1 MNANEIFK
9 QLIGEKIKPMIIKYE
24 PYKNVFTTY
33 PYSHIL
39 DADFEERFTDTVFD
53 SILFYAYE
61 KDEIEKEYQK
71 GHLDDLRKASR
82 VAYENRVPKTEKE
95 ADGLLGELALDCF
108 IKLFF
113 PDIEMLYSRAK
124 YLERRPHKEETVERK
139 GHEIKGYDCMVFSI
153 ENGKKYFWVGQVKTG
168 DWKYCLDGIKN
179 DINKSIIKYYFADA
193 ITILCDIMRAVN
205 STSVEL
211 SKIID
216 DINDI
221 IFDCNSNR
229 AEQTERILQYF
240 KEEQIIIRIP
250 CLVMPSESDYDDSS
264 RLIDNI
270 KTKIKNAFKDFVL
283 VNNNKLDIEVLLLVF
298 PLRNLDKV
306 RELFLEERKV

>member
-24 PYKNVFTTY
+24 PYKDVFTTH

-39 DADFEERFTDTVFD
+39 DVDFEERFTDTVFD

-71 GHLDDLRKASR
+71 CHLDDLRKASR

-95 ADGLLGELALDCF
+95 TDGLLGELTLDCF

-139 GHEIKGYDCMVFSI
+139 GHEIRGYDGMVFSI
-153 ENGKKYFWVGQVKTG
+153 ENGQKYFWVGQVKTG
-168 DWKYCLDGIKN
+168 DWNYCLDGIKN

-193 ITILCDIMRAVN
+193 ITILCDIMRAIN

-240 KEEQIIIRIP
+240 KQEQIVIRIP
-250 CLVMPSESDYDDSS
+250 CLVMPNESDYADSG

-270 KTKIKNAFKDFVL
+270 KAKTKNAFKDFEL
-283 VNNNKLDIEVLLLVF
+283 VNNDNLDIEVLLLVF
-298 PLRNLDKV
+298 PLRNLNKV
-306 RELFLEERKV
+306 RELFLEVRKI

>member
-24 PYKNVFTTY
+24 PYKDVFTTH

-39 DADFEERFTDTVFD
+39 DVDFEERFTDAVFD

-71 GHLDDLRKASR
+71 CHLDDLRKASR

-95 ADGLLGELALDCF
+95 TDGLLGELTLDCF

-139 GHEIKGYDCMVFSI
+139 GHEIRGYDGMVFSI
-153 ENGKKYFWVGQVKTG
+153 ENGQKYFWVGQVKTG
-168 DWKYCLDGIKN
+168 DWNYCLDGIKN

-193 ITILCDIMRAVN
+193 ITILCDIMRAIN

-240 KEEQIIIRIP
+240 KQEQIVIRIP
-250 CLVMPSESDYDDSS
+250 CLVMPNESDYADSG

-270 KTKIKNAFKDFVL
+270 KAKTKNAFKDFEL
-283 VNNNKLDIEVLLLVF
+283 VNNDNLDIEVLLLVF
-298 PLRNLDKV
+298 PLRNLNKV
-306 RELFLEERKV
+306 RELFLEVRKI

>member
-1 MNANEIFK
+1 MDAIEIFK

-24 PYKNVFTTY
+24 PYKDVFTTH

-39 DADFEERFTDTVFD
+39 DVDFEERFTDTVFD

-71 GHLDDLRKASR
+71 CHLDDLRNASR

-95 ADGLLGELALDCF
+95 TDGLLGELTLDCF

-139 GHEIKGYDCMVFSI
+139 GHEIRGYDGMVFSI
-153 ENGKKYFWVGQVKTG
+153 ENGQKYFWVGQVKTG
-168 DWKYCLDGIKN
+168 DWNYCLDGIKN

-240 KEEQIIIRIP
+240 KQEQIVIRIP
-250 CLVMPSESDYDDSS
+250 CLVMPNESDYADSG

-270 KTKIKNAFKDFVL
+270 KAKTKNAFKDFEL
-283 VNNNKLDIEVLLLVF
+283 VNNDNLDIEVLLLVF
-298 PLRNLDKV
+298 PLRNLNKV
-306 RELFLEERKV
+306 RELFLEVRKI

>member
-1 MNANEIFK
+1 MDAIEIFK

-24 PYKNVFTTY
+24 PYKYVFTTH

-39 DADFEERFTDTVFD
+39 DVNFEARFTDTVFD
-53 SILFYAYE
+53 SIIFYAYE

-71 GHLDDLRKASR
+71 GHLNDLRKASR

-95 ADGLLGELALDCF
+95 TDGLLGELTLDCF

-139 GHEIKGYDCMVFSI
+139 GHEIRGYDGMVFSI
-153 ENGKKYFWVGQVKTG
+153 ENGQKYFWAGQVKTG
-168 DWKYCLDGIKN
+168 DWNYCLDGIKN

-229 AEQTERILQYF
+229 AEQAERILQYF
-240 KEEQIIIRIP
+240 KQEQIIIRIP
-250 CLVMPSESDYDDSS
+250 CLVMPDESDYDDSS

>member
-1 MNANEIFK
+1 MDAIEILK

-24 PYKNVFTTY
+24 PYKYVFTTH

-39 DADFEERFTDTVFD
+39 DVNFEARFTDTVFD
-53 SILFYAYE
+53 SIIFYAYE

-95 ADGLLGELALDCF
+95 TDGLLGELTLDCF

-139 GHEIKGYDCMVFSI
+139 GHEIRGYDGMVFSI
-153 ENGKKYFWVGQVKTG
+153 ENGQKYFWVGQVKTG
-168 DWKYCLDGIKN
+168 DWNYCLDGIKN

-229 AEQTERILQYF
+229 AEQTEKILQYF
-240 KEEQIIIRIP
+240 KQEQIVIRIP
-250 CLVMPSESDYDDSS
+250 CLVMPNESDYADSS

>member
-1 MNANEIFK
+1 MDAIEIFK
-9 QLIGEKIKPMIIKYE
+9 RLIGEKIKPMIIKYE

-39 DADFEERFTDTVFD
+39 NADFEERFTDTVFD

-71 GHLDDLRKASR
+71 GHLDDLREASR
-82 VAYENRVPKTEKE
+82 MAYENRVPKTEKE
-95 ADGLLGELALDCF
+95 ADGLLGELTLDCF

-240 KEEQIIIRIP
+240 KQEQIIIRIP
-250 CLVMPSESDYDDSS
+250 CLVMPNESDYDDSS

>member
-1 MNANEIFK
+1 
-9 QLIGEKIKPMIIKYE
+9 MIIKYE
-24 PYKNVFTTY
+24 PYKDVFTTH

-95 ADGLLGELALDCF
+95 TDGLLGELTLDCF

-139 GHEIKGYDCMVFSI
+139 GHEIKGYDNMVFSI
-153 ENGKKYFWVGQVKTG
+153 ENGQKYFWVGQVKTG

-179 DINKSIIKYYFADA
+179 DINKNIIKYYFADA

-229 AEQTERILQYF
+229 AEQTERIF
-240 KEEQIIIRIP
+240 
-250 CLVMPSESDYDDSS
+250 
-264 RLIDNI
+264 
-270 KTKIKNAFKDFVL
+270 
-283 VNNNKLDIEVLLLVF
+283 
-298 PLRNLDKV
+298 
-306 RELFLEERKV
+306 

>member
-1 MNANEIFK
+1 MDAIEIFK

-24 PYKNVFTTY
+24 PYKYVFTTH

-39 DADFEERFTDTVFD
+39 DVNFEARFTDTVFD
-53 SILFYAYE
+53 SIIFYAYE

-95 ADGLLGELALDCF
+95 TDGLLGELTLDCF

-139 GHEIKGYDCMVFSI
+139 GHEIRGYDGMVFSI
-153 ENGKKYFWVGQVKTG
+153 ENGQKYFWVGQVKTG
-168 DWKYCLDGIKN
+168 DWNYCLDGIKN

-229 AEQTERILQYF
+229 AEQTEKILQYF
-240 KEEQIIIRIP
+240 KQEQIVIRIP
-250 CLVMPSESDYDDSS
+250 CLVMPNESDYADSS

>member
-24 PYKNVFTTY
+24 PYKDVFTTH

-39 DADFEERFTDTVFD
+39 DVDFEERFTDAVFD

-71 GHLDDLRKASR
+71 CHLDDLRKASR

-95 ADGLLGELALDCF
+95 TDGLLGELTLDCF

-139 GHEIKGYDCMVFSI
+139 GHEIRGYDGMVFSI
-153 ENGKKYFWVGQVKTG
+153 ENGQKYFWVGQAKTG
-168 DWKYCLDGIKN
+168 DWNYCLDGIKN

-193 ITILCDIMRAVN
+193 ITILCDIMRAIN

-240 KEEQIIIRIP
+240 KQEQIVIRIP
-250 CLVMPSESDYDDSS
+250 CLVMPNESDYADSG

-270 KTKIKNAFKDFVL
+270 KAKTKNAFKDFEL
-283 VNNNKLDIEVLLLVF
+283 VNNDNLDIEVLLLVF
-298 PLRNLDKV
+298 PLRNLNKV
-306 RELFLEERKV
+306 RELFLEVRKI

>member
-24 PYKNVFTTY
+24 PYKDVFTTH

-39 DADFEERFTDTVFD
+39 DVDFEERFTDAVFD

-71 GHLDDLRKASR
+71 CHLDDLRKASR

-95 ADGLLGELALDCF
+95 TDGLLGELTLDCF

-139 GHEIKGYDCMVFSI
+139 GHEIRGYDGMVFF
-153 ENGKKYFWVGQVKTG
+153 Y
-168 DWKYCLDGIKN
+168 
-179 DINKSIIKYYFADA
+179 
-193 ITILCDIMRAVN
+193 
-205 STSVEL
+205 
-211 SKIID
+211 
-216 DINDI
+216 
-221 IFDCNSNR
+221 
-229 AEQTERILQYF
+229 
-240 KEEQIIIRIP
+240 
-250 CLVMPSESDYDDSS
+250 
-264 RLIDNI
+264 
-270 KTKIKNAFKDFVL
+270 
-283 VNNNKLDIEVLLLVF
+283 
-298 PLRNLDKV
+298 
-306 RELFLEERKV
+306 

>member
-24 PYKNVFTTY
+24 PYKDVFTTH

-39 DADFEERFTDTVFD
+39 DVDFEERFTDTIFD

-71 GHLDDLRKASR
+71 CHLHDLRKASR

-95 ADGLLGELALDCF
+95 TDGLLGELTLDCF

-124 YLERRPHKEETVERK
+124 YLERRPRKEETVERK
-139 GHEIKGYDCMVFSI
+139 GHEIRGYDGMVFSI
-153 ENGKKYFWVGQVKTG
+153 ENGQKYFWVGQVKTG
-168 DWKYCLDGIKN
+168 DWNYCLDGIKN

-240 KEEQIIIRIP
+240 KQEQIVIRIP
-250 CLVMPSESDYDDSS
+250 CLVMPNESDYADSG

-270 KTKIKNAFKDFVL
+270 KAKTKNAFKDFEL
-283 VNNNKLDIEVLLLVF
+283 VNNDNLDIEVLLLVF
-298 PLRNLDKV
+298 PLRNLNKV
-306 RELFLEERKV
+306 RELFLEVRKI

>member
-1 MNANEIFK
+1 MDAIEIFK

-24 PYKNVFTTY
+24 PYKDVFTTY

-39 DADFEERFTDTVFD
+39 DADFEERFTDTIFD
-53 SILFYAYE
+53 SIIFYAYE

-71 GHLDDLRKASR
+71 GHLNDLRKASR

-95 ADGLLGELALDCF
+95 TDGLLGELTLDCF

-113 PDIEMLYSRAK
+113 PDIKMLYSRVK
-124 YLERRPHKEETVERK
+124 YLEKRPHKEEIVERK
-139 GHEIKGYDCMVFSI
+139 GHETKGYDGMVFSI
-153 ENGKKYFWVGQVKTG
+153 ENGQKYFWVGQVKTG
-168 DWKYCLDGIKN
+168 DWKYCLDGIKD

-229 AEQTERILQYF
+229 AERTEKILQYF
-240 KEEQIIIRIP
+240 KQEQIVIRIP
-250 CLVMPSESDYDDSS
+250 CLVMPNESDYADSS

-270 KTKIKNAFKDFVL
+270 KAKIKSTFQDFVL
-283 VNNNKLDIEVLLLVF
+283 VNNDNLDIEVLLLVF
-298 PLRNLDKV
+298 PLRNLNKV
-306 RELFLEERKV
+306 RELFLEVRKI

>member
-24 PYKNVFTTY
+24 PYKDVFTTH

-39 DADFEERFTDTVFD
+39 DVDFEERFTDAVFD

-71 GHLDDLRKASR
+71 CHLDDLRKASR

-95 ADGLLGELALDCF
+95 TDGLLGELTLDCF

-139 GHEIKGYDCMVFSI
+139 GHEIRGYDGMVFSI
-153 ENGKKYFWVGQVKTG
+153 ENGQKYFWVGQVKTG
-168 DWKYCLDGIKN
+168 DWNYCLDGIKN

-193 ITILCDIMRAVN
+193 ITILCDIMRTIN

-240 KEEQIIIRIP
+240 KQEQIVIRIP
-250 CLVMPSESDYDDSS
+250 CLVMPNESDYADSG

-270 KTKIKNAFKDFVL
+270 KAKTKNAFKDFEL
-283 VNNNKLDIEVLLLVF
+283 VNNDNLDIEVLLLVF
-298 PLRNLDKV
+298 PLRNLNKV
-306 RELFLEERKV
+306 RELFLEVRKI

>member
-1 MNANEIFK
+1 MDAIEIFK
-9 QLIGEKIKPMIIKYE
+9 RLIGEKIKPMIIKYE

-95 ADGLLGELALDCF
+95 ADGLLGELTLDCF

-240 KEEQIIIRIP
+240 KQEQIIIRIP
-250 CLVMPSESDYDDSS
+250 CLVMPDESDYDDSS
-264 RLIDNI
+264 RLIGNI

>member
-1 MNANEIFK
+1 MDAIEIFK

-24 PYKNVFTTY
+24 PYKDVFTTH

-39 DADFEERFTDTVFD
+39 DVDFEERFTDTVFD

-71 GHLDDLRKASR
+71 CHLDDLRKASR
-82 VAYENRVPKTEKE
+82 VAYDNRVPKTEKE
-95 ADGLLGELALDCF
+95 TDGLLGELTLDCF

-139 GHEIKGYDCMVFSI
+139 GHEIRGYDGMVFSI
-153 ENGKKYFWVGQVKTG
+153 ENGQKYLWVGQVKTG
-168 DWKYCLDGIKN
+168 DWNYCLDGIKN

-240 KEEQIIIRIP
+240 KQEQIVIRIP
-250 CLVMPSESDYDDSS
+250 CLVMPNESDYADSC

-270 KTKIKNAFKDFVL
+270 KAKTKNAFKDFEL
-283 VNNNKLDIEVLLLVF
+283 VNNDNLDIEVLLLVF
-298 PLRNLDKV
+298 PLRNLNKV
-306 RELFLEERKV
+306 RELFLEVRKI

>member
-1 MNANEIFK
+1 MDAIEIFK
-9 QLIGEKIKPMIIKYE
+9 RLIGEKIKPMIIKYE

-71 GHLDDLRKASR
+71 GHLDDLREASR

-95 ADGLLGELALDCF
+95 ADGLLGELTLDCF

-193 ITILCDIMRAVN
+193 ITILCDIMRAIN

-240 KEEQIIIRIP
+240 KQEQIIIRIP
-250 CLVMPSESDYDDSS
+250 CLVMPNESDYDDSS

-270 KTKIKNAFKDFVL
+270 KAKIKSTFQDFVL
-283 VNNNKLDIEVLLLVF
+283 VNNDNLDIEVLLLVF

>member
-1 MNANEIFK
+1 MDAIEIFK
-9 QLIGEKIKPMIIKYE
+9 QLVGEKIKPMIIKYE
-24 PYKNVFTTY
+24 PYKDVFTTY

-39 DADFEERFTDTVFD
+39 DADFEERFTDTIFD
-53 SILFYAYE
+53 SIIFYAYE

-71 GHLDDLRKASR
+71 GHLNDLRKASR

-95 ADGLLGELALDCF
+95 TDGLLGELTLDCF

-139 GHEIKGYDCMVFSI
+139 GHEIRGYDGMVFSI
-153 ENGKKYFWVGQVKTG
+153 ENGQKYFWVGQVKTG
-168 DWKYCLDGIKN
+168 DWNYCLDGIKN

-193 ITILCDIMRAVN
+193 ITMLCDIMRAVN

-240 KEEQIIIRIP
+240 KQKQIVIRIP
-250 CLVMPSESDYDDSS
+250 CLVMPNESDYADSG

-270 KTKIKNAFKDFVL
+270 KAKTKNAFKDFEL
-283 VNNNKLDIEVLLLVF
+283 VNNDNLDIEVLLLVF
-298 PLRNLDKV
+298 PLRNLNKV
-306 RELFLEERKV
+306 RKLFLEMRKI

>member
-1 MNANEIFK
+1 MDAIEIFK

-24 PYKNVFTTY
+24 PYKDVFTTY

-39 DADFEERFTDTVFD
+39 DADFEERFTDTIFD
-53 SILFYAYE
+53 SIIFYAYE

-71 GHLDDLRKASR
+71 GHLGDLRKASR

-95 ADGLLGELALDCF
+95 RDGLLGELTLDCF

-113 PDIEMLYSRAK
+113 PDIEMLYSRVK
-124 YLERRPHKEETVERK
+124 YLEKRPHKEEIVERK
-139 GHEIKGYDCMVFSI
+139 GHEIKGYDGMVFSI
-153 ENGKKYFWVGQVKTG
+153 ENGQKYLWIGQVKTG
-168 DWKYCLDGIKN
+168 DWKYCLDGIKD

-205 STSVEL
+205 SASVEL

-216 DINDI
+216 EINDI

-229 AEQTERILQYF
+229 MEQTEKILQYLNQ
-240 KEEQIIIRIP
+240 EQIVIRIP
-250 CLVMPSESDYDDSS
+250 CLVIPNESDYDDSS

-270 KTKIKNAFKDFVL
+270 KAKIKSTFQDFVL
-283 VNNNKLDIEVLLLVF
+283 VNNDNLDIEVLLLVF
-298 PLRNLDKV
+298 PLRNLNKV
-306 RELFLEERKV
+306 RELFLGVRKV

>member
-1 MNANEIFK
+1 MEAIEIFK

-24 PYKNVFTTY
+24 PYKDVFTTY

-39 DADFEERFTDTVFD
+39 DADFEERFTDTIFD
-53 SILFYAYE
+53 SIIFYAYE

-71 GHLDDLRKASR
+71 GHLGDLRKASR

-95 ADGLLGELALDCF
+95 RDGLLGELTLDCF

-113 PDIEMLYSRAK
+113 PDIEMLYSRVK
-124 YLERRPHKEETVERK
+124 YLEKRPHKEEIVERK
-139 GHEIKGYDCMVFSI
+139 GHEIKGYDGMVFSI
-153 ENGKKYFWVGQVKTG
+153 ENGQKYLWIGQVKTG
-168 DWKYCLDGIKN
+168 DWKYCLDGIKD

-205 STSVEL
+205 SASVEL

-216 DINDI
+216 EINDI

-229 AEQTERILQYF
+229 MEQTEKILQYLNQ
-240 KEEQIIIRIP
+240 EQIVIRIP
-250 CLVMPSESDYDDSS
+250 CLVIPNESDYDDSS

-270 KTKIKNAFKDFVL
+270 KAKIKSTFQDFVL
-283 VNNNKLDIEVLLLVF
+283 VNNDNLDIEVLLLVF
-298 PLRNLDKV
+298 PLRNLNKV
-306 RELFLEERKV
+306 RELFLGVRKV

>member
-24 PYKNVFTTY
+24 PYKDVFTTH

-39 DADFEERFTDTVFD
+39 DVDFEERFTDTVFD

-71 GHLDDLRKASR
+71 CHLDDLRKASR

-95 ADGLLGELALDCF
+95 TDGLLGELTLDCF

-139 GHEIKGYDCMVFSI
+139 GHEIRGYDGMVFSI
-153 ENGKKYFWVGQVKTG
+153 ENGQKYFWVGQVKTG
-168 DWKYCLDGIKN
+168 DWNYCLDGIKN

-193 ITILCDIMRAVN
+193 ITILCDIMRAIN

-240 KEEQIIIRIP
+240 KQEQIVIRIP
-250 CLVMPSESDYDDSS
+250 CLVMPNESDYADSG

-270 KTKIKNAFKDFVL
+270 KAKTKNAFKDFEL
-283 VNNNKLDIEVLLLVF
+283 VNNDNLDIEVLLLVF
-298 PLRNLDKV
+298 PLRNLNKV
-306 RELFLEERKV
+306 RELFLDVRKI